1 MENVVNVNAVQLRQS
16 MGELLN
22 RVYYQGIT
30 VHIKR
35 RGKVIAKIVPSD
47 SIKNDDTSSSV
58 SPSAPVGVKVA
69 QNASTGSSQ
78 TFSTEELR
86 KIQQDL
92 LNNRL

>member
-1 MENVVNVNAVQLRQS
+1 MENVVNVNAVQLRQA

-35 RGKVIAKIVPSD
+35 RGKVIAKIVPAD
-47 SIKNDDTSSSV
+47 SITNNNV
-58 SPSAPVGVKVA
+58 SPTPSNGVKVA
-69 QNASTGSSQ
+69 QNAPTGSSP
-78 TFSTEELR
+78 TFSTDELR